1 MPIVNI
7 QLWAGRS
14 EEVKEQLI
22 EALTDATVQTTKRT
36 GVSAGCLPTSGS
48 RTSRRPVGDNAPDLR
63 RCRLP
68 LKA

>member
-22 EALTDATVQTTKRT
+22 EALTDATVQTL
-36 GVSAGCLPTSGS
+36 GVPAEAVSVIITEVDKKNWGIGGVPA
-48 RTSRRPVGDNAPDLR
+48 DKWQPD
-63 RCRLP
+63 
-68 LKA
+68 